1 MKIRIKLVT
10 LLFILGLLIAFTT
23 TAFAQGDNK
32 KEGLEVQAT
41 EKETLDRLFANSY
54 EVFRDL
60 RNDLGV
66 YRDSILLEPGE
77 NYHPSSVASTG

>member
-10 LLFILGLLIAFTT
+10 LLFILALSVVFTNT
-23 TAFAQGDNK
+23 GFAQGDNK
-32 KEGLEVQAT
+32 TEELEVQAT
-41 EKETLDRLFANSY
+41 EKETLDRLFENSY